1 MAGLRAFAEGRHRSC
16 LYASVPAFREETDM
30 PDARATNTITGRDA
44 FLRVLSDE
52 GVVKMFGNPGTTELP
67 IMHALSSAPEMG
79 YVLALQEA
87 VVIAMADG
95 YARASGKLVSCNV
108 HVAPGLGNAIGSIYT
123 SLMSGT
129 PMIVTAGQQ
138 EQGHGLT
145 EPLLYAPLVP
155 IAAPVVKW
163 ATEVNRIEDL
173 PRILRRAAK
182 VATTAPTGPVFIS
195 LPGDILNNEA
205 AIVMAAA
212 TRVDT
217 AVRPSDAAL
226 EHLARRLLSAKKPVI
241 LAGHEIATADAFAEA
256 IALAETLGA
265 PVLQQTVAWG
275 AHYPSEHVAYLGAL
289 NRDQKNVR
297 RILSDYDL
305 MFCVGADVLKMS
317 VWSETDPLPET
328 TAVAMVGLRDWEMGK
343 NFPAEIALR
352 ADVKETLK
360 ALVPLLKKLGG
371 SALADKAKA
380 NLAALAPKNWSAQ
393 RAQRLKALPKPV
405 AGQPLA
411 AEWVMAKLSEMLPK
425 SAVLVDEGIT
435 SAATLP
441 AYLPYRDRKSFFG
454 NVSGGIGW
462 GIAAAVGV
470 QVALPERRVLA
481 VIGDGSAMYSIQALW
496 TAANLR
502 LPMTFLICNNGGYQI
517 LKNRLK
523 LFHGNDKPIGMD
535 FKDPPI
541 DACALAKGFGVAAER
556 VETAEAFEASLAKS
570 LKSNGPTLIEVM
582 VAQAS

>member
-1 MAGLRAFAEGRHRSC
+1 
-16 LYASVPAFREETDM
+16 M
-30 PDARATNTITGRDA
+30 PDAQVPNTITGRDA
-44 FLRVLSDE
+44 FLRVLKDE
-52 GVVKMFGNPGTTELP
+52 GVTKMFGNPGTTELP

-123 SLMSGT
+123 SMMSGT

-155 IAAPVVKW
+155 IAQPVVKW
-163 ATEVNRIEDL
+163 ATEVSRIEDL

-205 AIVMAAA
+205 AIDMGEV

-226 EHLARRLLSAKKPVI
+226 EQLAKRLLSAKKPVI
-241 LAGHEIATADAFAEA
+241 LAGHEIATSDAFAEA
-256 IALAETLGA
+256 AALAETLGA

-275 AHYPSEHVAYLGAL
+275 AHFPSEHPAYLGAL
-289 NRDQKNVR
+289 NRDQKHVR
-297 RILSDYDL
+297 RVLSDYDL
-305 MFCVGADVLKMS
+305 MLCVGSDVLKMS
-317 VWSETDPLPET
+317 VWSETEPLPET
-328 TAVAMVGLRDWEMGK
+328 TKVAMIGLRDWEMGK

-371 SALADKAKA
+371 TQLAQQAKA
-380 NLAALAPKNWSAQ
+380 SLAEISKRNWSAL
-393 RAQRLKALPKPV
+393 RAQKAAKVTTPTTAPLP
-405 AGQPLA
+405 
-411 AEWVMAKLSEMLPK
+411 AEWVMMRLSDKLPK
-425 SAVLVDEGIT
+425 DAIVVEEGLT
-435 SAATLP
+435 STATLP
-441 AYLPYRDRKSFFG
+441 SYFPFRDKNSFFG

-470 QVALPERRVLA
+470 QIAEPTRRVVA
-481 VIGDGSAMYSIQALW
+481 VIGDGSAMYSISALW
-496 TAANLR
+496 SAANQK
-502 LPMTFLICNNGGYQI
+502 LPVIFLITNNEGYQI

-523 LFHGNDKPIGMD
+523 LFHGNDTPIGMD
-535 FKDPPI
+535 FNDPPMNI
-541 DACALAKGFGVAAER
+541 AKIAEGFGLPSERVNTADGFDAALDRALAR
-556 VETAEAFEASLAKS
+556 TD
-570 LKSNGPTLIEVM
+570 GPTLIEAM
-582 VAQAS
+582 VKKG

>member
-1 MAGLRAFAEGRHRSC
+1 
-16 LYASVPAFREETDM
+16 M
-30 PDARATNTITGRDA
+30 PDANVPNTITGRDA
-44 FLRVLSDE
+44 FLRVLKDE
-52 GVVKMFGNPGTTELP
+52 GVTKMFGNPGTTELP

-123 SLMSGT
+123 SMMSGT

-155 IAAPVVKW
+155 IAQPVVKW

-182 VATTAPTGPVFIS
+182 VALTAPTGPVFIS

-205 AIVMAAA
+205 AIDMGEV

-226 EHLARRLLSAKKPVI
+226 EQLARRLLSAKKPVI

-256 IALAETLGA
+256 TQLAETLGA

-275 AHYPSEHVAYLGAL
+275 AHFPSEHPAYLGAL
-289 NRDQKNVR
+289 NRDQKYVR
-297 RILSDYDL
+297 RVLSDYDL
-305 MFCVGADVLKMS
+305 MLCVGADVLKMS
-317 VWSETDPLPET
+317 VWSETEPLPDT
-328 TAVAMVGLRDWEMGK
+328 TKVAMIGLRDWEMGK

-371 SALADKAKA
+371 AKLTEQAKA
-380 NLAALAPKNWSAQ
+380 SLAEIAPRNWSAQ
-393 RAQRLKALPKPV
+393 RAQKAAKVPTPTGGPLPAEWLMMRLSDRLPKDAIIV
-405 AGQPLA
+405 
-411 AEWVMAKLSEMLPK
+411 E
-425 SAVLVDEGIT
+425 EGLT
-435 SAATLP
+435 STSTLP
-441 AYLPYRDRKSFFG
+441 SYFPFRDRNSFFG

-470 QVALPERRVLA
+470 QIAEPKRRVVA
-481 VIGDGSAMYSIQALW
+481 VIGDGSAMYSISAIW
-496 TAANLR
+496 SAANQK
-502 LPMTFLICNNGGYQI
+502 LPVIFLITNNEGYQI

-523 LFHGNDKPIGMD
+523 LFHGNDTPIGMD
-535 FKDPPI
+535 FNDPPMNI
-541 DACALAKGFGVAAER
+541 AKIAEGFGLPAER
-556 VETAEAFEASLAKS
+556 VDSAEAFDAALDRALARTD
-570 LKSNGPTLIEVM
+570 GPTLIEAM
-582 VAQAS
+582 VKKG

>member
-1 MAGLRAFAEGRHRSC
+1 
-16 LYASVPAFREETDM
+16 M
-30 PDARATNTITGRDA
+30 PDANVPNTITGRDA
-44 FLRVLSDE
+44 FLRVLKDE
-52 GVVKMFGNPGTTELP
+52 GVTKMFGNPGTTELP

-123 SLMSGT
+123 SMMSGT

-155 IAAPVVKW
+155 IAQPVVKW

-205 AIVMAAA
+205 AIDMGEV

-217 AVRPSDAAL
+217 AVRPSDGAL
-226 EHLARRLLSAKKPVI
+226 EQLARRLLSAKKPVI
-241 LAGHEIATADAFAEA
+241 LAGHEIATSDAFAEA
-256 IALAETLGA
+256 TELAETLGA

-275 AHYPSEHVAYLGAL
+275 AHFPSEHPAYLGAL
-289 NRDQKNVR
+289 NRDQKYVR
-297 RILSDYDL
+297 RVLSDYDL
-305 MFCVGADVLKMS
+305 MLCVGSDLLKMS
-317 VWSETDPLPET
+317 VWSETEPLPET
-328 TAVAMVGLRDWEMGK
+328 TKVAMIGLRDWEMGK

-371 SALADKAKA
+371 AKLAEQAKA
-380 NLAALAPKNWSAQ
+380 SLAEIATRNWSAQ
-393 RAQRLKALPKPV
+393 RAQKAAKVATPTGGPLPAEWLMLRLSDRLPKDAIIV
-405 AGQPLA
+405 
-411 AEWVMAKLSEMLPK
+411 E
-425 SAVLVDEGIT
+425 EGLT
-435 SAATLP
+435 STSTLP
-441 AYLPYRDRKSFFG
+441 SYFPFRDRNSFFG

-470 QVALPERRVLA
+470 QIAEPTRRVVA
-481 VIGDGSAMYSIQALW
+481 VIGDGSAMYSISAIW
-496 TAANLR
+496 SAANQK
-502 LPMTFLICNNGGYQI
+502 LPVIFLITNNEGYQI

-523 LFHGNDKPIGMD
+523 LFHGNDTPIGMD
-535 FKDPPI
+535 FNDPPMNI
-541 DACALAKGFGVAAER
+541 AKIAEGFGLPAER
-556 VETAEAFEASLAKS
+556 VDTAEGFDAALDRALARTD
-570 LKSNGPTLIEVM
+570 GPTLIEAM
-582 VAQAS
+582 VKKG

>member
-1 MAGLRAFAEGRHRSC
+1 
-16 LYASVPAFREETDM
+16 M
-30 PDARATNTITGRDA
+30 PDANVPNTITGRDA
-44 FLRVLSDE
+44 FLRVLKDE
-52 GVVKMFGNPGTTELP
+52 GVTKMFGNPGTTELP

-123 SLMSGT
+123 SMMSGT

-155 IAAPVVKW
+155 IAQPVVKW
-163 ATEVNRIEDL
+163 ATEVSRIEDL

-182 VATTAPTGPVFIS
+182 VAMTAPTGPVFIS

-205 AIVMAAA
+205 AIDMGEV

-226 EHLARRLLSAKKPVI
+226 EQLARRLLSAKKPVI
-241 LAGHEIATADAFAEA
+241 LAGHEIATSDAFAEA
-256 IALAETLGA
+256 TELAETLGA

-275 AHYPSEHVAYLGAL
+275 AHFPSEHPAYLGAL
-289 NRDQKNVR
+289 NRDQKYVR
-297 RILSDYDL
+297 RVLSDYDL
-305 MFCVGADVLKMS
+305 MLCVGSDVLKMS
-317 VWSETDPLPET
+317 VWSETEPLPET
-328 TAVAMVGLRDWEMGK
+328 TKVAMIGLRDWEMGK

-371 SALADKAKA
+371 AKLAEQAKVS
-380 NLAALAPKNWSAQ
+380 LAEIATRNWSAQ
-393 RAQRLKALPKPV
+393 RAQKAARVATPTGGPLP
-405 AGQPLA
+405 
-411 AEWVMAKLSEMLPK
+411 AEWLMMRLSDKLPTDAIIVE
-425 SAVLVDEGIT
+425 EGLT
-435 SAATLP
+435 STSTLP
-441 AYLPYRDRKSFFG
+441 SYFPFRDRNSFFG

-470 QVALPERRVLA
+470 QIAEPKRRVVA
-481 VIGDGSAMYSIQALW
+481 VIGDGSAMYSISAIW
-496 TAANLR
+496 SAANQK
-502 LPMTFLICNNGGYQI
+502 LPVIFLITNNEGYQI

-523 LFHGNDKPIGMD
+523 LFHGNDTPIGMD
-535 FKDPPI
+535 FNDPPMNI
-541 DACALAKGFGVAAER
+541 AKIAEGFGLPAER
-556 VETAEAFEASLAKS
+556 VDTAEGFDAALERALARTD
-570 LKSNGPTLIEVM
+570 GPTLIEAM
-582 VAQAS
+582 VKKG

>member
-1 MAGLRAFAEGRHRSC
+1 
-16 LYASVPAFREETDM
+16 M
-30 PDARATNTITGRDA
+30 PDARVPNTITGRDA
-44 FLRVLSDE
+44 FLRVLKDE

-79 YVLALQEA
+79 YVLGLQEA

-95 YARASGKLVSCNV
+95 YARASNKLVSCNV

-123 SLMSGT
+123 SMMSGT

-155 IAAPVVKW
+155 IAQPVVKW
-163 ATEVNRIEDL
+163 AVEVNRIEDL

-205 AIVMAAA
+205 AIDMGEV

-226 EHLARRLLSAKKPVI
+226 EQLARRLLAAKRPVI

-256 IALAETLGA
+256 AALAETLGA

-275 AHYPSEHVAYLGAL
+275 AHFPSEHPAYIGAL
-289 NRDQKNVR
+289 NRDQKYVR
-297 RILSDYDL
+297 SVLAPYDL
-305 MFCVGADVLKMS
+305 MLCVGADLLKMS
-317 VWSETDPLPET
+317 VWSETEPLPET
-328 TAVAMVGLRDWEMGK
+328 TKVAMIGQRDWEMGK

-360 ALVPLLKKLGG
+360 ALVPLLKKFGG
-371 SALADKAKA
+371 
-380 NLAALAPKNWSAQ
+380 AALAERAEASLAEIATRNWSAQ
-393 RAQRLKALPKPV
+393 RAQRKAKVTTPEGKLLP
-405 AGQPLA
+405 
-411 AEWVMAKLSEMLPK
+411 AEWVMMRMSEKLPK
-425 SAVLVDEGIT
+425 DAIVVEEGLT
-435 SAATLP
+435 STTTLP
-441 AYLPYRDRKSFFG
+441 IYFPFRDRNSFFG

-462 GIAAAVGV
+462 GIAAAVGI
-470 QVALPERRVLA
+470 QIAEPKRRVVA
-481 VIGDGSAMYSIQALW
+481 VIGDGSAMYSITALW
-496 TAANLR
+496 SAANQK
-502 LPMTFLICNNGGYQI
+502 LPVIFLIANNEGYQI

-523 LFHGNDKPIGMD
+523 AFHGNDTPIGMD
-535 FKDPPI
+535 FNDPPMNVTKI
-541 DACALAKGFGVAAER
+541 AEGFGVAAER
-556 VETAEAFEASLAKS
+556 VDTAAGFDAAMDKALARTD
-570 LKSNGPTLIEVM
+570 GPTLIEVM
-582 VAQAS
+582 VRR

>member
-1 MAGLRAFAEGRHRSC
+1 
-16 LYASVPAFREETDM
+16 M
-30 PDARATNTITGRDA
+30 PDAHVPNTITGRDA
-44 FLRVLSDE
+44 FLRVLKDE
-52 GVVKMFGNPGTTELP
+52 GVTKMFGNPGTTELP

-123 SLMSGT
+123 SMMSGT

-155 IAAPVVKW
+155 IAQPVVKW
-163 ATEVNRIEDL
+163 ATEVSRIEDL

-182 VATTAPTGPVFIS
+182 VAMTAPTGPVFIS

-205 AIVMAAA
+205 AIDMGDV

-217 AVRPSDAAL
+217 AVRPSDDAL
-226 EHLARRLLSAKKPVI
+226 EQLARRLLSAKKPVI
-241 LAGHEIATADAFAEA
+241 LAGHEIATANAFAEA
-256 IALAETLGA
+256 TELAETLGA

-275 AHYPSEHVAYLGAL
+275 AHFPSEHPAYLGAL
-289 NRDQKNVR
+289 NRDQKYVR
-297 RILSDYDL
+297 RVLSDYDL
-305 MFCVGADVLKMS
+305 MLCVGSDVLKMS
-317 VWSETDPLPET
+317 VWSETEPLPET
-328 TAVAMVGLRDWEMGK
+328 TKVAMIGLRDWEMGK

-360 ALVPLLKKLGG
+360 ALIPLLKKLGG
-371 SALADKAKA
+371 AELAQKAKA
-380 NLAALAPKNWSAQ
+380 SLAEIAPRNWSAQ
-393 RAQRLKALPKPV
+393 RAQKAAKVTTPTTKPLP
-405 AGQPLA
+405 
-411 AEWVMAKLSEMLPK
+411 AEWVMMRLSDKLPK
-425 SAVLVDEGIT
+425 DAIVVEEGLT
-435 SAATLP
+435 STMTLP
-441 AYLPYRDRKSFFG
+441 SYFPFRDKNSFFG

-470 QVALPERRVLA
+470 QIAEPTRRVVA
-481 VIGDGSAMYSIQALW
+481 VIGDGSAMYSISALW
-496 TAANLR
+496 SAANQK
-502 LPMTFLICNNGGYQI
+502 LPVIFLITNNEGYQI

-523 LFHGNDKPIGMD
+523 LFHGNDTPIGMD
-535 FKDPPI
+535 FNDPPMNI
-541 DACALAKGFGVAAER
+541 AKIAEGFGLPSERVDTAEGFDAALDRALAR
-556 VETAEAFEASLAKS
+556 TD
-570 LKSNGPTLIEVM
+570 GPTLIEAM
-582 VAQAS
+582 VKKA

>member
-1 MAGLRAFAEGRHRSC
+1 
-16 LYASVPAFREETDM
+16 M
-30 PDARATNTITGRDA
+30 PDARVPNTITGRDA
-44 FLRVLSDE
+44 FLRVLKDE

-79 YVLALQEA
+79 YVLGLQEA

-95 YARASGKLVSCNV
+95 YARASYKLASCNV

-123 SLMSGT
+123 SMMSGT

-155 IAAPVVKW
+155 IAQPVVKW
-163 ATEVNRIEDL
+163 AVEVNRIEDL

-205 AIVMAAA
+205 AIDLGEV

-226 EHLARRLLSAKKPVI
+226 ENLAKRLLAAKKPVI

-256 IALAETLGA
+256 EALAETLGA

-275 AHYPSEHVAYLGAL
+275 AHFPSEHPAYIGAL
-289 NRDQKNVR
+289 NRDQKYVR
-297 RILSDYDL
+297 SVLSPYDL
-305 MFCVGADVLKMS
+305 MLCVGADLLKMS
-317 VWSETDPLPET
+317 VWSETEPLPET
-328 TAVAMVGLRDWEMGK
+328 TKVAMIGQRDWEMGK

-371 SALADKAKA
+371 
-380 NLAALAPKNWSAQ
+380 AALAERAKASMAEIAPRNWSAQ
-393 RAQRLKALPKPV
+393 RAQRKAKVAMPEGKLLP
-405 AGQPLA
+405 
-411 AEWVMAKLSEMLPK
+411 AEWVMMRMSEKLPK
-425 SAVLVDEGIT
+425 DAIVVEEGLT
-435 SAATLP
+435 STTTLP
-441 AYLPYRDRKSFFG
+441 IYFPFRDRNSFFG

-462 GIAAAVGV
+462 GIAAAVGI
-470 QVALPERRVLA
+470 QIAEPKRRVIA
-481 VIGDGSAMYSIQALW
+481 VIGDGSAMYSITALW
-496 TAANLR
+496 SAANQK
-502 LPMTFLICNNGGYQI
+502 LPVIFLIANNEGYQI

-523 LFHGNDKPIGMD
+523 LFHGNDTPIGMD
-535 FKDPPI
+535 FNDPPMNVTKI
-541 DACALAKGFGVAAER
+541 AEGFGVAAER
-556 VETAEAFEASLAKS
+556 VDTAAGFDAAMDKALARTD
-570 LKSNGPTLIEVM
+570 GPSLIEVM
-582 VAQAS
+582 VKR

>member
-1 MAGLRAFAEGRHRSC
+1 
-16 LYASVPAFREETDM
+16 M
-30 PDARATNTITGRDA
+30 PDANVPNTITGRDA
-44 FLRVLSDE
+44 FLRVLKDE
-52 GVVKMFGNPGTTELP
+52 GVTKMFGNPGTTELP

-123 SLMSGT
+123 SMMSGT

-155 IAAPVVKW
+155 IAQPVVKW
-163 ATEVNRIEDL
+163 ATEVSRIEDL

-205 AIVMAAA
+205 AIDMGEV

-226 EHLARRLLSAKKPVI
+226 EQLARRLLSAKKPVI
-241 LAGHEIATADAFAEA
+241 LAGHEIATSDAFAEA
-256 IALAETLGA
+256 TELAETLGA

-275 AHYPSEHVAYLGAL
+275 AHFPSEHPAYLGAL
-289 NRDQKNVR
+289 NRDQKYVR
-297 RILSDYDL
+297 RVLSDYDL
-305 MFCVGADVLKMS
+305 MLCVGSDVLKMS
-317 VWSETDPLPET
+317 VWSETEPLPET
-328 TAVAMVGLRDWEMGK
+328 TKVAMIGLRDWEMGK

-371 SALADKAKA
+371 AKLAEQAKA
-380 NLAALAPKNWSAQ
+380 SLAEIATRNWSAQ
-393 RAQRLKALPKPV
+393 RAQKAAKVATPTGGPLPAEWLMMRLSDRLPKDAIIV
-405 AGQPLA
+405 
-411 AEWVMAKLSEMLPK
+411 E
-425 SAVLVDEGIT
+425 EGLT
-435 SAATLP
+435 STSTLP
-441 AYLPYRDRKSFFG
+441 SYFPFRDRNSFFG

-470 QVALPERRVLA
+470 QIAEPTRRVVA
-481 VIGDGSAMYSIQALW
+481 VIGDGSAMYSISAIW
-496 TAANLR
+496 SAANQK
-502 LPMTFLICNNGGYQI
+502 LPVIFLITNNEGYQI

-523 LFHGNDKPIGMD
+523 LFHGNDTPIGMD
-535 FKDPPI
+535 FNDPPMNI
-541 DACALAKGFGVAAER
+541 AKIAEGFGLPAER
-556 VETAEAFEASLAKS
+556 VDTAEGFDAALDRALARTD
-570 LKSNGPTLIEVM
+570 GPTLIEAM
-582 VAQAS
+582 VKKG

>member
-1 MAGLRAFAEGRHRSC
+1 
-16 LYASVPAFREETDM
+16 M
-30 PDARATNTITGRDA
+30 PDARVTNTITGRDA

-52 GVVKMFGNPGTTELP
+52 GVARMFGNPGTTELP

-79 YVLALQEA
+79 YVLGLQEA

-129 PMIVTAGQQ
+129 AMIVTAGQQ

-155 IAAPVVKW
+155 IAQPVVKW
-163 ATEVNRIEDL
+163 AVEVNRIEDL

-205 AIVMAAA
+205 AIDMGAT

-217 AVRPSDAAL
+217 AVRPSDAAI
-226 EHLARRLLSAKKPVI
+226 EQLAKRLLAARNPVM
-241 LAGHEIATADAFAEA
+241 LAGHEIVTSDAFSEAAE
-256 IALAETLGA
+256 LAETLGV
-265 PVLQQTVAWG
+265 PVWHQTVGHG
-275 AHYPSEHVAYLGAL
+275 AHFPSEHPCYLGAL
-289 NRDQKNVR
+289 NRDQKRVR
-297 RILSDYDL
+297 GILAEHDVML
-305 MFCVGADVLKMS
+305 CVGADVLQMS
-317 VWSETDPLPET
+317 VWSEVEPLPET
-328 TAVAMVGLRDWEMGK
+328 TKVAMIGLRDWEMGK

-360 ALVPLLKKLGG
+360 ALIPALKTLGG
-371 SALADKAKA
+371 TALAQKAKRMRA
-380 NLAALAPKNWSAQ
+380 SLESRNWSAQ
-393 RAQRLKALPKPV
+393 RAQRLGALQAPKAGEPLP
-405 AGQPLA
+405 AD
-411 AEWVMAKLSEMLPK
+411 WVMARIAEAIPK
-425 SAVLVDEGIT
+425 DGILVEEGLT
-435 SAATLP
+435 STTTLP
-441 AYLPYRDRKSFFG
+441 AFYPYRDRKSFFG

-470 QVALPERRVLA
+470 QIAEPARRVFA
-481 VIGDGSAMYSIQALW
+481 VIGDGSAMYSITALW
-496 TAANLR
+496 SAANQK
-502 LPMTFLICNNGGYQI
+502 LPVIFLIMNNEGYQI

-523 LFHGNDKPIGMD
+523 LFHGNDQPIGMD
-535 FKDPPI
+535 FQNPPMNVTRI
-541 DACALAKGFGVAAER
+541 AEGFGVTAER
-556 VETAEAFEASLAKS
+556 VDSAEGFDAAMKRALARTD
-570 LKSNGPTLIEVM
+570 GPTLLEVM
-582 VAQAS
+582 VKKVG